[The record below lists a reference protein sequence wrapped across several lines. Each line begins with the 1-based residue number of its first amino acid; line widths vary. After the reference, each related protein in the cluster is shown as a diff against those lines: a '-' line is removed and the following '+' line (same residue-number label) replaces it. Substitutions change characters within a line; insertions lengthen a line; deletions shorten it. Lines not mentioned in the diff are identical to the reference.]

1 MNTKAQI
8 LIGVVVI
15 LAIGI
20 AIGFSLR
27 TDPLPDLV
35 STASAA
41 PAQDQAA
48 DAKEADTTTPDPRK
62 TYYPNTEELG
72 PNEMRVISLGTGM
85 PNQRKSQASACW
97 LVELGNG
104 EKFLFDLGTGS
115 VANLSVLEI
124 PYDLVNKVFVGHL
137 HSDHVGDFAAW
148 FIGGWVGGRQKAP
161 YIWGPD
167 GPDDHPNWGTKYF
180 VERQV
185 ESYAWDID
193 GRSGRL
199 PAVAGNVVVKEFP
212 HDKFSVVYDENG
224 VKISAWP
231 AVHIMAGPVS
241 YSLEWKNRK
250 FVFSSDTFPN
260 NWFLEYAKDADI
272 VVHET
277 FGTIR
282 QNIDLQGWARETS
295 ALVSARVHTPP
306 AAAGKVFSTVKPRMA
321 VAYHF
326 FNDLDTWQAVYDEIR
341 STYDGPV
348 TLAKDLLCW
357 NVTDDGIKVR
367 EVVAQE
373 AVWPAKSPFGTVPP
387 TGDREELPPWLVDG
401 IFEMEDVIKAYYERE
416 GVGDIY
422 EEQIPKK

>member
-1 MNTKAQI
+1 MNTKAQS

-35 STASAA
+35 SAA
-41 PAQDQAA
+41 NAAQAQDQAA

-199 PAVAGNVVVKEFP
+199 PAVAGNIVVNEFP
-212 HDKFSVVYDENG
+212 HDKWSVVYD
-224 VKISAWP
+224 
-231 AVHIMAGPVS
+231 
-241 YSLEWKNRK
+241 
-250 FVFSSDTFPN
+250 
-260 NWFLEYAKDADI
+260 
-272 VVHET
+272 
-277 FGTIR
+277 
-282 QNIDLQGWARETS
+282 
-295 ALVSARVHTPP
+295 
-306 AAAGKVFSTVKPRMA
+306 
-321 VAYHF
+321 
-326 FNDLDTWQAVYDEIR
+326 
-341 STYDGPV
+341 
-348 TLAKDLLCW
+348 
-357 NVTDDGIKVR
+357 
-367 EVVAQE
+367 
-373 AVWPAKSPFGTVPP
+373 
-387 TGDREELPPWLVDG
+387 
-401 IFEMEDVIKAYYERE
+401 
-416 GVGDIY
+416 
-422 EEQIPKK
+422 